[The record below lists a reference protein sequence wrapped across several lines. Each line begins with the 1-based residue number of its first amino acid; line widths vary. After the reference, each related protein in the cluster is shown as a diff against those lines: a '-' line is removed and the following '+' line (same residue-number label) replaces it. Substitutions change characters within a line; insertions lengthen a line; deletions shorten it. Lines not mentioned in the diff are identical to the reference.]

1 MIQLI
6 ASDMDGTLL
15 NGEMEISE
23 ANITA
28 IKQAQAAGIEFVV
41 ATGRSIEEAKPILD
55 AAGISC
61 RFITSNGAQIF
72 DKTGI
77 NSLTLGIDKDKLT
90 QIIPVLRHHK
100 IYFELFTDQG
110 GFTENIDNRLASV
123 TQWLKS
129 TSPNLSELEAQ
140 EIAKSHMTTLPISQ
154 VTNFNEIVEN
164 SELKVLKVFA
174 MGQIHEPSLA
184 LAKQE
189 LMQIKDLTITSSGA
203 NNIEVNHKDAHKGA
217 SLAKMTDMLGISLTN
232 VAALGDNFNDVSM
245 LKAVGLSI
253 AMENAEAAVK
263 TVAKQVTVTNTENG
277 VAHAIK
283 NILAGEWQ

>member
-15 NGEMEISE
+15 NSEMEISE

-28 IKQAQAAGIEFVV
+28 IKKAQAAGIEFVV

-55 AAGISC
+55 AAKISC

-72 DKTGI
+72 DKNGE
-77 NSLTLGIDKDKLT
+77 NSFTLGIDKDKLT
-90 QIIPVLRHHK
+90 QIIPVLRQHK
-100 IYFELFTDQG
+100 IYFELFTNNG

-123 TQWLKS
+123 AHWLKS
-129 TSPNLSELEAQ
+129 TSPNLSEAEALAT
-140 EIAKSHMTTLPISQ
+140 AKSHMTTLPIRQ
-154 VTNFNEIVEN
+154 VNNFNEVVEN

-174 MGQIHEPSLA
+174 MGQRHDSALA

-189 LMQIKDLTITSSGA
+189 LNTIAGLHVTSSGA
-203 NNIEVNHKDAHKGA
+203 NNIEVNHIDAHKGA
-217 SLAKMTDMLGISLTN
+217 SLKKMTDMLGIAMQD

-245 LKAVGLSI
+245 LQVAGLSI
-253 AMENAEAAVK
+253 AMENGEAAVK
-263 TVAKQVTVTNTENG
+263 QIAKQVTVANTQNG
-277 VAHAIK
+277 VAHVID
-283 NILAGEWQ
+283 NILAKKW